1 MDELTIKKK
10 TACVCEWVCAWM
22 KSQSR
27 AKSRITTVVFAFQ
40 YYKLT
45 PAGGRSAVGGEGEGR
60 KGWEGTSRDAASS
73 VGPSLY
79 ILGVNWWFKERL
91 WFRMCVIPKIS
102 LQHSRDINSSSPSP
116 SGPYTRPSSPTASAT
131 STSHTK
137 PMTERSSRRRTFVI
151 CTYDGN
157 CWDAY

>member
-1 MDELTIKKK
+1 MSE
-10 TACVCEWVCAWM
+10 CVLEWSHRVG
-22 KSQSR
+22 QNR
-27 AKSRITTVVFAFQ
+27 ALQQLYSPFSITNWRQQGV
-40 YYKLT
+40 
-45 PAGGRSAVGGEGEGR
+45 GRLWGEGR

-79 ILGVNWWFKERL
+79 ILCVNWWFKERL

-137 PMTERSSRRRTFVI
+137 PMTEGSSRRRTFVI